1 MNEKRLVKLSVIGTV
16 ASILILYVM
25 TGQIFSSSVN
35 IGDID
40 KSFTGKT
47 VDITG
52 EITSI
57 SSNKGS
63 LFISVKD
70 ETGEIKVVLWED
82 IIKSINADD
91 VNRLNK
97 GSKINVIGGVQIYR
111 GEMEI
116 IPIRGSVKIV

>member
-1 MNEKRLVKLSVIGTV
+1 MNEKKLVKLSVIGTI
-16 ASILILYVM
+16 ASVLILYIM

-57 SSNKGS
+57 STNKGS

-82 IIKSINADD
+82 TIKSMNADD
-91 VNRLNK
+91 VNRLNE

>member
-1 MNEKRLVKLSVIGTV
+1 MNEKRLIKAAVIGTV
-16 ASILILYVM
+16 ASIFKLY
-25 TGQIFSSSVN
+25 IFSNQISSLSVN

-47 VDITG
+47 VNITG

-57 SSNKGS
+57 SNSRGNI
-63 LFISVKD
+63 FINIKD

-82 IIKSINADD
+82 TIKSINDID
-91 VNRLNK
+91 INKLDK
-97 GSKINVIGGVQIYR
+97 GSKINIIGDVQIYK